1 MRPLAICSEY
11 GLSSIR
17 LDNLV
22 ESNKQIVRDSGK
34 KMELADE
41 QLITSARNGDS
52 SAYAALFEKYQSGI
66 YNFAYSLVRS
76 TEDAKDIAQEA
87 FIKVFEALP
96 RLEEKAKFSSY
107 LYRTARNLAMDTLK
121 AENRYGSAESLEL
134 EKDTDIESDP
144 QRSLLLQEQ
153 QSEVQKTAADLADD
167 YRMVLSLRE
176 LQDLSYDE
184 ISSVMEIPK
193 NSVGVLLLRAR
204 LKFKQEFRMS
214 QVDVEKLSKECK
226 KMLPLLSAY
235 IDNELSEEEREEV
248 KQHLDDCP
256 LCHLALEEMT
266 EASKSYRGFIPILPP
281 PDLKANVFAHIRNQ
295 IEGEFKVPDTQESN
309 VSGDAGSEVTQK
321 MSAQET
327 AVQAPKPTTDASGTE
342 QEMLATA
349 NGILTKE
356 KGVKTIGL
364 SGSKKALIVLAALL
378 VIAGILLTVITIYGQ
393 QSIARPEI
401 DDLTPYNHN
410 FPNELMEYA
419 PQAQENILLLSS
431 GLGSEE
437 ELTETEEDGTD
448 IRTFGQTE
456 PEDEANPGAP
466 EDEEPSQQE
475 PGGESTETP
484 ETPPNESPNQT
495 PDSNPNQ
502 NLDPNSAFKPLFP
515 ELIPIEPIKPIDPI
529 DPVY

>member
-1 MRPLAICSEY
+1 MRPLAMYSKY
-11 GLSSIR
+11 GLSSTR
-17 LDNLV
+17 LDNLI
-22 ESNKQIVRDSGK
+22 ESNNQIVRDSGK

-41 QLITSARNGDS
+41 QLITNVRNGDS
-52 SAYAALFEKYQSGI
+52 SAYSALFEKYQSGI

-76 TEDAKDIAQEA
+76 SEDAKDIAQEA

-121 AENRYGSAESLEL
+121 AENRYGSAEALEL

-153 QSEVQKTAADLADD
+153 QSEVQKAAADLADD

-176 LQDLSYDE
+176 LQELSYDE

-281 PDLKANVFAHIRNQ
+281 PDLKANVFAQIRNQ
-295 IEGEFKVPDTQESN
+295 IEGEFRVPDTQESD

-321 MSAQET
+321 MSAQKT
-327 AVQAPKPTTDASGTE
+327 VVQAPKSATDASGAG
-342 QEMLATA
+342 QEMSADS
-349 NGILTKE
+349 NGLLIKE
-356 KGVKTIGL
+356 KTAQTIGL
-364 SGSKKALIVLAALL
+364 AGSNRALIVLAPLF
-378 VIAGILLTVITIYGQ
+378 VIAGILLVVIMTYGQ
-393 QSIARPEI
+393 QSIAQQKI
-401 DDLTPYNHN
+401 NDLTPYSHN
-410 FPNELMEYA
+410 FPDELLKYA
-419 PQAQENILLLSS
+419 PQVQKNLLLLSS

-437 ELTETEEDGTD
+437 DGTD
-448 IRTFGQTE
+448 IRTFGRTE
-456 PEDEANPGAP
+456 PEDEANPEAP
-466 EDEEPSQQE
+466 DEEEPSQQE
-475 PGGESTETP
+475 PGDETTETPETP
-484 ETPPNESPNQT
+484 ETPPNTSPNQT

-502 NLDPNSAFKPLFP
+502 NLDPDSVFKPLYP
-515 ELIPIEPIKPIDPI
+515 ELVPIQPIKPIDPI